1 MTLRLDLP
9 GEIHRPRRGLPLGWL
24 WHVVGLAIAAIML
37 GPFVWMILSSFKS
50 AREIIKVPPQLLPI
64 HWTLNSYQE
73 ILEKLPFPRYYLNS
87 MIVSTSVTAI
97 VVVSSSLLGFVFAK
111 YQFWGKDVCFTLI
124 LSTLMVPFAVV
135 VVPLYTLVS
144 RMRMLDSYGGLILPI
159 CLSSFGI
166 FLMRQFMEG
175 IPTDL
180 VDAARIDGAG
190 DLWIWARIMVPLSMT
205 ATSALAV
212 FTFLWSW
219 NLLWWPV
226 MVINSTEMRT
236 LPLGIVSL
244 AWENGARFDLAIA
257 GASVAIV
264 PVMVLFALAQKTI
277 VRGVA
282 LTGMKG

>member
-1 MTLRLDLP
+1 
-9 GEIHRPRRGLPLGWL
+9 
-24 WHVVGLAIAAIML
+24 
-37 GPFVWMILSSFKS
+37 
-50 AREIIKVPPQLLPI
+50 
-64 HWTLNSYQE
+64 
-73 ILEKLPFPRYYLNS
+73 
-87 MIVSTSVTAI
+87 
-97 VVVSSSLLGFVFAK
+97 
-111 YQFWGKDVCFTLI
+111 
-124 LSTLMVPFAVV
+124 
-135 VVPLYTLVS
+135 
-144 RMRMLDSYGGLILPI
+144 
-159 CLSSFGI
+159 
-166 FLMRQFMEG
+166 
-175 IPTDL
+175 
-180 VDAARIDGAG
+180 
-190 DLWIWARIMVPLSMT
+190 MVPLSMT